1 MTLKYPLERKKVALS
16 YARCVKRNGRL
27 FTMVRVLESASP
39 DEGLLTMFAVRV
51 QVKCYQKYFMIFT
64 DTSDNATSY
73 VQICMLT
80 LFKEK

>member
-1 MTLKYPLERKKVALS
+1 
-16 YARCVKRNGRL
+16 
-27 FTMVRVLESASP
+27 MVRVLESASP